1 MLAEWTGGIQ
11 EASTLYVSRQ
21 ARVELISGCGDSMR
35 HPENFARRRAHDA
48 GRLALCGRRQN
59 NSQRVERV
67 SFNIA
72 DGTSEAATMVHP
84 FVAGVM
90 QHSTSCKQT
99 LGRPCSAVGRVANLS
114 CAREY
119 LIDANS
125 KDRVACWADS
135 RRRLW

>member
-11 EASTLYVSRQ
+11 EASTLYVSRH

-125 KDRVACWADS
+125 KDIVAPWADS